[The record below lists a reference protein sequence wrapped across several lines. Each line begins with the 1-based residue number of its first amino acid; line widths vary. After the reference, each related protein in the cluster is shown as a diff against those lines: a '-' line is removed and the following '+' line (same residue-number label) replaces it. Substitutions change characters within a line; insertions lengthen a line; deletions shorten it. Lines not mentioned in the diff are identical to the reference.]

1 MYLYDTQYLAIEYSA
16 ATLYGIQQ
24 VMEAASDASFADDPA
39 TRRSAQGHLIKLF
52 NGPIAW
58 QATRQ
63 KTVTTSTTEAE
74 LLALSQVG
82 REVEFMARML
92 KAIRFD
98 PEHKLTINCD
108 NQQTVRL
115 VTSEAPAISTKLR
128 HVDIHQFW
136 LRQEVQAG
144 AYSVQWVPTGEM
156 PADGLT
162 KSLGRQPHQAFMD
175 MLGMRDVRHLIE

>member
-1 MYLYDTQYLAIEYSA
+1 
-16 ATLYGIQQ
+16 
-24 VMEAASDASFADDPA
+24 
-39 TRRSAQGHLIKLF
+39 
-52 NGPIAW
+52 
-58 QATRQ
+58 
-63 KTVTTSTTEAE
+63 
-74 LLALSQVG
+74 LALSYVG
-82 REVEFMARML
+82 REVEFMARIL

-98 PEHKLTINCD
+98 PEHQLTIDCD

-144 AYSVQWVPTGEM
+144 AYNVQWVPTGEM

-162 KSLGRQPHQAFMD
+162 KPLSRQTHEAFVD
-175 MLGMRDVRHLIE
+175 MLGMRDVRHLVE